1 MTNEEV
7 EMDLKL
13 TDDADEDQ
21 SVELDVDVIAEEA
34 IGVAN
39 EITLKDFAV
48 ESGSAGTVGEFH
60 LT

>member
-1 MTNEEV
+1 
-7 EMDLKL
+7 MDLKL